1 MSGSDQAVQFRFETN
16 NRTRESWGFGNST
29 VSGLVA
35 TACFVLA
42 SSMEGERL
50 AVPDQVNIPSAT
62 AIVVQMTNLK
72 VAVLWVIAKSSL

>member
-1 MSGSDQAVQFRFETN
+1 
-16 NRTRESWGFGNST
+16 
-29 VSGLVA
+29 
-35 TACFVLA
+35 
-42 SSMEGERL
+42 L